1 MKKKRVKNRRAL
13 ERGRGRGCADLLG
26 ASKHGGGAGGAAVP
40 GCQAGGG
47 GLQTLHGVKQV
58 RA

>member
-1 MKKKRVKNRRAL
+1 MWRRA
-13 ERGRGRGCADLLG
+13 GGGRGCADLLG

-40 GCQAGGG
+40 GGQAGGG